1 MKKTVIAEAIEE
13 MEEIDPDEQN
23 GIEDDINTLGH
34 EVVKSFET
42 IENKLKMVEVLEGIS
57 FDAKHNK
64 ITPDQERY
72 VRFALESVTWV
83 DGDAKLSVLATEHIG
98 NRIMEVLVGIWQNI
112 HENIKKLLDYLQYS
126 WTYFNFQGGRIR
138 RIERAL
144 REGKSDF
151 AHIRIGLNKHM
162 EHGKHSEYV
171 ADMDEYMKAYRY
183 FAETTG
189 AFVTAAADLTEE
201 DLGSVLRYYKEY
213 LFGEPETFFRD
224 QFMSLSR
231 NLNKA
236 KAAFKGKRTTSTSTY
251 EEYASDVMLGVSTAV
266 VRLPKE
272 NSYKHSDYQSIVDAQ
287 RYFYM
292 YIRREKK
299 VDVKKIFTGSIKLDV
314 SRKNVE
320 ELLKLSDALL
330 HKANELLKFSVMFS
344 HFNTTLEANIN
355 KHREIEVTGDISDTV
370 RGTRIYLRICSI
382 IYDSVST
389 GYTLSLGNVKQA
401 LTICEKAVKQF

>member
-1 MKKTVIAEAIEE
+1 MVKRTIIAEEIEE
-13 MEEIDPDEQN
+13 MESSDIDEA
-23 GIEDDINTLGH
+23 GIEECIQNTDK
-34 EVVKSFET
+34 EIVKSFEA
-42 IENKLKMVEVLEGIS
+42 IENQLKMVEVLEAIAY
-57 FDAKHNK
+57 DAKHSK
-64 ITPDQERY
+64 ITADQERY
-72 VRFALESVTWV
+72 VRFALESITWRDSDV
-83 DGDAKLSVLATEHIG
+83 KRSVLATEHIG
-98 NRIMEVLVGIWQNI
+98 NRIIEVLVGIWQNI
-112 HENIKKLLDYLQYS
+112 HESIKKLLDYYQYS
-126 WTYFNFQGGRIR
+126 WTYFNFQSGRIK
-138 RIERAL
+138 RIERSL
-144 REGKSDF
+144 REGKSNV
-151 AHIRIGLNKHM
+151 AQIRVGLNKHM
-162 EHGKHSEYV
+162 EHGEHSEYV
-171 ADMDEYMKAYRY
+171 TDMDEYMKAYRY

-201 DLGSVLRYYKEY
+201 DLGSVMRYYKEY

-224 QFMSLSR
+224 QFMSLNR

-236 KAAFKGKRTTSTSTY
+236 KAAFKGKRSVSTSTY
-251 EEYASDVMLGVSTAV
+251 EEYISDVMLGVSRAV

-272 NSYKHSDYQSIVDAQ
+272 NSYKQSDYQSIVDAQ

-389 GYTLSLGNVKQA
+389 GYTLSLGNMKQA
-401 LTICEKAVKQF
+401 LTICEKAVKRF